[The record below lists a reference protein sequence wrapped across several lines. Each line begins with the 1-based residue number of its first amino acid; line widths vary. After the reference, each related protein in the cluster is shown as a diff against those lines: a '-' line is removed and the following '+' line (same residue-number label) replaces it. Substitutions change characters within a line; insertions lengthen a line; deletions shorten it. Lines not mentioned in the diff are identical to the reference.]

1 MFSTAENAIYGVLCL
16 ITACLSISSLP
27 VHVRAGNTG
36 VILMMSWCFVG
47 LFNKGVNALAFNHRL
62 NISWN
67 FGCDVSA
74 VVERIWQL
82 GLCCSSLCVLQR
94 LESIASLRQAH
105 STYTDRRR
113 RVCFDI
119 AVGLGIPF
127 LQIPLFFVVQPY
139 RLDVVEDLGCSA
151 PIYNSVPALFVYYFW
166 RLFVSV
172 LCSIYAALIL
182 RWFILRR
189 LQFSAALSS
198 QHSGLSQKKYFRLFA
213 LALCEATL
221 IAVAQLYLLFAALR
235 ITGLLPYSSWEYV
248 HSGFA
253 TINLVPMDRSGASSS
268 TLTSLE
274 VFRWFTLSPGIV
286 LFVFFGLTEDA
297 KSAYIGLWQAIK
309 RLRFKVRPRKECG
322 LTEGPTGFQDN
333 SLDLDD
339 LREQSYKVSVVVH
352 KDVTVL

>member
-67 FGCDVSA
+67 FGCD
-74 VVERIWQL
+74 
-82 GLCCSSLCVLQR
+82 
-94 LESIASLRQAH
+94 
-105 STYTDRRR
+105 
-113 RVCFDI
+113 
-119 AVGLGIPF
+119 
-127 LQIPLFFVVQPY
+127 PY

>member
-67 FGCDVSA
+67 FGCD
-74 VVERIWQL
+74 
-82 GLCCSSLCVLQR
+82 
-94 LESIASLRQAH
+94 AH

-235 ITGLLPYSSWEYV
+235 ITGLLPYPSWEYV

-322 LTEGPTGFQDN
+322 LTEGPTGFQDT

-339 LREQSYKVSVVVH
+339 LREQSCKVSVVVH

>member
-47 LFNKGVNALAFNHRL
+47 LFNKGVNALAFNHSL

-67 FGCDVSA
+67 FGCD
-74 VVERIWQL
+74 
-82 GLCCSSLCVLQR
+82 
-94 LESIASLRQAH
+94 AH
-105 STYTDRRR
+105 STHIDSTWLKIS
-113 RVCFDI
+113 V
-119 AVGLGIPF
+119 AVRQSTIPY
-127 LQIPLFFVVQPY
+127 LP
-139 RLDVVEDLGCSA
+139 CSSTTSGDFSSA
-151 PIYNSVPALFVYYFW
+151 FCAL
-166 RLFVSV
+166 STP
-172 LCSIYAALIL
+172 
-182 RWFILRR
+182 
-189 LQFSAALSS
+189 FSAALSS

-235 ITGLLPYSSWEYV
+235 ITGLLPYPSWEYV

-309 RLRFKVRPRKECG
+309 RLRFKVRKECG
-322 LTEGPTGFQDN
+322 LTEGPTGFQDI

-339 LREQSYKVSVVVH
+339 LREQSCKVSVVVH